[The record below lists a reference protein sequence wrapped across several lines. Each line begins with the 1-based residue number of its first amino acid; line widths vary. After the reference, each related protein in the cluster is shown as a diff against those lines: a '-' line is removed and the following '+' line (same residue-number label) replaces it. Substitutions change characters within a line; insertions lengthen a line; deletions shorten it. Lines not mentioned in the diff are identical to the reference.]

1 MQRRTFIKQASA
13 SAAALSLGGLTAT
26 AQSYNRIVGANDRVH
41 VAMIGCQR
49 RFPGL
54 LAGLSNTENIKVTFV
69 CDVDSR
75 RQGKAMEKVSKD
87 LGYRPEGEKDMRKI
101 MEREDV
107 DAVFH
112 ATPDHWHAPGAI
124 LSMQAG
130 KHVYVE
136 KPCSH
141 NPAEGEMLI
150 AWQKKTG
157 LQVQMGAQQRSSQ
170 ESQEVVMAI
179 HEGLIGEPYMATA
192 FYSNARGRVPDA
204 NIIPAPDYLD
214 WELFQGPAPRT
225 DFIDIV
231 GDYNWHWYWRWGTA
245 ETGNNATHEFDIA
258 RWALQVKFPEEVRV
272 NSAKNHYKDD
282 PWTMY
287 DTMYATLKFPGG
299 KVINWD
305 GKSRNNNPTYGGGR
319 GTIIYGTEGSVFV
332 DRSKYMHYDRGGKLI
347 TEKVSGGDEADTA
360 LGGGGDLTSRHVR
373 NFVEAIRGKAKLA
386 CPIDEGAIST
396 NLCHYANTSSREGD
410 ALLAIDPQTGKY
422 TDKRIMKKYWC
433 RNYEKGWAPEQI

>member
-26 AQSYNRIVGANDRVH
+26 AQSYNRIIGANERIN
-41 VAMIGCQR
+41 VAIIGCQR
-49 RFPGL
+49 RYGGL
-54 LAGLSNTENIKVTFV
+54 LDSISKTPNTQVVFV
-69 CDVDSR
+69 SDVNQQ
-75 RQGKAMEKVSKD
+75 RQNKAIEKVAKVM
-87 LGYRPEGEKDMRKI
+87 GQKPQGEKDMRKI
-101 MEREDV
+101 MENKEV
-107 DAVFH
+107 DATFH
-112 ATPDHWHAPGAI
+112 ATPDHWHAPGSI
-124 LSMQAG
+124 LSMQGG

-170 ESQEVVMAI
+170 ESQEIIQAI
-179 HEGLIGEPYMATA
+179 HEGLIGEAYHATA
-192 FYSNARGRVPDA
+192 FYSNNRGRVPDA
-204 NIIPAPDYLD
+204 NKIPVPDYLD

-272 NSAKNHYKDD
+272 NSAKNHFKDD

-305 GKSRNNNPTYGGGR
+305 GKSRNANPTYGGGR
-319 GTIIYGTEGSVFV
+319 GTVIYGTKGSVFV
-332 DRSKYMHYDRGGKLI
+332 DRGHYKHYDRDGKLV
-347 TEKVSGGDEADTA
+347 TEKVSGGDEAGTA
-360 LGGGGDLTSRHVR
+360 LGGGGSLTDRHVR
-373 NFVEAIRGKAKLA
+373 NFFEAIRGKAKLA

-410 ALLAIDPQTGKY
+410 AALAIDPQTGKY
-422 TDKRIMKKYWC
+422 KNKKIMKKYWG
-433 RNYEKGWAPEQI
+433 RDYEKGWAPEQA

>member
-1 MQRRTFIKQASA
+1 MQRRTFVKKATA
-13 SAAALSLGGLTAT
+13 GAAALSLGGLTAT
-26 AQSYNRIVGANDRVH
+26 AQSYNRIIGANDRVNM
-41 VAMIGCQR
+41 AIIGCQR

-54 LAGLSNTENIKVTFV
+54 VDGLSSTENIQVTFV

-75 RQGKAMEKVSKD
+75 RQGKAIDKVATD
-87 LGYRPEGEKDMRKI
+87 LGHKPQGEKDMRKI
-101 MEREDV
+101 MERKDV

-112 ATPDHWHAPGAI
+112 ATPDHWHTPGAI

-141 NPAEGEMLI
+141 NLAESEMLI

-170 ESQEVVMAI
+170 ESQDVVQAF
-179 HEGLIGEPYMATA
+179 HEGLIGDPYMATA
-192 FYSNARGRVPDA
+192 FYSNDRGRVPDA
-204 NIIPAPDYLD
+204 KNIPVPDYLD

-258 RWALQVKFPEEVRV
+258 RWALQVKYPEEVRV
-272 NSAKNHYKDD
+272 NTAKNHYKDD

-287 DTMYATLKFPGG
+287 DTMYATLKFPGE

-319 GTIIYGTEGSVFV
+319 GTIIYGTDGSVFV
-332 DRSKYMHYDRGGKLI
+332 DRTHYKHYDRAGKLI
-347 TEKVSGGDEADTA
+347 TEKVSGKEEAGTA
-360 LGGGGDLTSRHVR
+360 LGGGGDMSSRHVH
-373 NFVEAIRGKAKLA
+373 NFVAAIRGKENLA

-396 NLCHYANTSSREGD
+396 NLCHYSNISSRAGD
-410 ALLAIDPQTGKY
+410 AILKIDPATGRFRSK
-422 TDKRIMKKYWC
+422 KVMKKFWG
-433 RNYEKGWAPEQI
+433 RDYEKGWAPEKA

>member
-1 MQRRTFIKQASA
+1 MQRRTFVKKATA
-13 SAAALSLGGLTAT
+13 GAAALSLGGLTAT
-26 AQSYNRIVGANDRVH
+26 AQSYSRIIGANERVN

-54 LAGLSNTENIKVTFV
+54 LSGLANTKNITVTYV

-75 RQGKAMEKVSKD
+75 RQQKAIAKVESQLGHKPKGQKD
-87 LGYRPEGEKDMRKI
+87 IRVI
-101 MEREDV
+101 MEQEDV

-150 AWQKKTG
+150 AWQQKTG
-157 LQVQMGAQQRSSQ
+157 LQVQMGAQQRSSK
-170 ESQEVVMAI
+170 ESQDVIKAI
-179 HEGLIGEPYMATA
+179 HEGLIGDPYMATA
-192 FYSNARGRVPDA
+192 FYSNQRGRVPDA
-204 NIIPAPDYLD
+204 NEIPVPDYLD

-225 DFIDIV
+225 DFIDIA
-231 GDYNWHWYWRWGTA
+231 GDYNWHWFWRWGTA
-245 ETGNNATHEFDIA
+245 ETGNNATHELDIG
-258 RWALQVKFPEEVRV
+258 RWALQVKFPEEVQV
-272 NSAKNHYKDD
+272 NSAKNHFKDD

-305 GKSRNNNPTYGGGR
+305 GKSRNAYLTYGLGR
-319 GTIIYGTEGSVFV
+319 GTIIYGTEGSVLI
-332 DRSKYMHYDRGGKLI
+332 DRSHYKHFDRSGKLI
-347 TEKVSGGDEADTA
+347 TEKVSGEGESGTA
-360 LGGGGDLTSRHVR
+360 LGGGGGLTSQHVR
-373 NFVEAIRGKAKLA
+373 NLVESIRGKATLT
-386 CPIDEGAIST
+386 CPINEGAIST
-396 NLCHYANTSSREGD
+396 NLCHYANASSRAGD
-410 ALLAIDPQTGKY
+410 ATLKIDPATGKY
-422 TDKRIMKKYWC
+422 KSKKIMKKYWG
-433 RNYEKGWAPEQI
+433 RDYEKGWAPVKT